1 MSSSFVKDCSDVS
14 APGNSNSGKTV
25 IIIVNNETGNVSLD
39 DDELQNL
46 LASHG
51 ADGSEVSVVRMGS
64 GGVEN
69 LGEASVNALV
79 ATSDGAQH
87 VNLTVEGFPAIPIE
101 GQVGGGGS
109 YAELPLDADAFRRL
123 ESVLESEE
131 AREIL
136 GEPLLNMVTNPE
148 QLGTLEELMDSS
160 LFEGEPEDAPL
171 AGNNIYTP
179 SGGTP
184 LKTPP
189 KRRSQRQMDKAER
202 EEVEKILAENQKK
215 IARGETTAG

>member
-14 APGNSNSGKTV
+14 APGNTSGKTV

-39 DDELQNL
+39 GDELQNL

-51 ADGSEVSVVRMGS
+51 ADGSQVSVVRMGS

-69 LGEASVNALV
+69 LSEANITSSV
-79 ATSDGAQH
+79 TTTDGTQH
-87 VNLTVEGFPAIPIE
+87 VNLTVEGYPAIPVE
-101 GQVGGGGS
+101 GQIGNTGN

-136 GEPLLNMVTNPE
+136 GEPLLDMVTNPE
-148 QLGTLEELMDSS
+148 QLGTLDELMDSS
-160 LFEGEPEDAPL
+160 LFEGDTEDAPV
-171 AGNNIYTP
+171 
-179 SGGTP
+179 SGDVSTENDGSPTRVP
-184 LKTPP
+184 RSPP

-202 EEVEKILAENQKK
+202 EEVSIYGF
-215 IARGETTAG
+215 IANAV